1 MRLSSGKISIM
12 TKPAA
17 VLWDMDGTIVDS
29 EHYWLSS
36 EQELAASAGKIWT
49 EQDGIN
55 MIGMSLYDSSR
66 LIKQKL
72 DLELET
78 DEIIERLTNSV
89 ISKLDRS
96 LPWRPGAKELLKAV
110 RDAGIPTALVTMSM
124 RRNADAVVARMG
136 FDAFDEIIA
145 GDQVVHGKPH
155 PEPYLKA
162 AEKLGVNIEHCIA
175 FEDSISG
182 LHSAEA
188 SGAIA
193 IGVPNLVQI
202 PNRPGRILWPTLT
215 GVTVADLQEIYRE
228 RRMVQK

>member
-1 MRLSSGKISIM
+1 M

-17 VLWDMDGTIVDS
+17 VLWDMDGTLVDS

-36 EQELAASAGKIWT
+36 EQELASSVGAVWT
-49 EQDGIN
+49 EQDGLN

-72 DLELET
+72 NLEMST
-78 DEIIERLTNSV
+78 QEIIDRLTNSV
-89 ISKLDRS
+89 ISKLNQS
-96 LPWRPGAKELLKAV
+96 LPWRPGAEALLRSV

-124 RRNADAVVARMG
+124 RRNAEEVASRMG
-136 FDAFDEIIA
+136 FEAFNLIIA
-145 GDQVVHGKPH
+145 GDDVVHGKPH

-162 AEKLGVNIEHCIA
+162 ASELGVEITNCIA

-193 IGVPNLVQI
+193 IGIPHMVQI
-202 PNRPGRILWPTLT
+202 PEREGRILWPTLV
-215 GVTVADLQEIYRE
+215 GVSVSDLESIYRE
-228 RRMVQK
+228 KRAAE

>member
-1 MRLSSGKISIM
+1 M

-17 VLWDMDGTIVDS
+17 VLWDMDGTLVDS

-36 EQELAASAGKIWT
+36 EQELADSVGRVWT
-49 EQDGIN
+49 EQDGLN

-72 DLELET
+72 ELEAST
-78 DEIIERLTNSV
+78 QEIIDRLTNSV
-89 ISKLDRS
+89 ISKLETS
-96 LPWRPGAKELLKAV
+96 LPWRPGAETILRELKA
-110 RDAGIPTALVTMSM
+110 AGIPTALVTMSM
-124 RRNADAVVARMG
+124 RRNAIAVVDRMG
-136 FDAFDEIIA
+136 FDAFDLVIA
-145 GDQVVHGKPH
+145 GDDVQHGKPH

-162 AEKLGVNIEHCIA
+162 AEALGVNIEDCIA

-193 IGVPNLVQI
+193 IGIPHMVQI
-202 PNRPGRILWPTLT
+202 PERPGRILWPTLV
-215 GVTVADLQEIYRE
+215 GVSVADLESIYRE
-228 RRMVQK
+228 KRVNR

>member
-1 MRLSSGKISIM
+1 M

-17 VLWDMDGTIVDS
+17 VLWDMDGTLVDS

-36 EQELAASAGKIWT
+36 EQELASSVGAVWT
-49 EQDGIN
+49 EQDGLN

-72 DLELET
+72 NLEIST
-78 DEIIERLTNSV
+78 HEIIDRLTNSV
-89 ISKLDRS
+89 ISKLDSS
-96 LPWRPGAKELLKAV
+96 LPWRPGAEQLLRATKA
-110 RDAGIPTALVTMSM
+110 AGIPTALVTMSM
-124 RRNADAVVARMG
+124 RRNAEAVVSRMG
-136 FDAFDEIIA
+136 FDAFDLIIA
-145 GDQVVHGKPH
+145 GDEVEHGKPH

-162 AEKLGVNIEHCIA
+162 AEKLGVEIHDCIA

-193 IGVPNLVQI
+193 IGIPNMVQI
-202 PNRPGRILWPTLT
+202 PERAGRILWPTLV
-215 GVTVADLQEIYRE
+215 GVSVTDLENIYRGK
-228 RRMVQK
+228 RAN

>member
-78 DEIIERLTNSV
+78 DEIIDRLTNSV

-145 GDQVVHGKPH
+145 GDQVAHGKPH

-202 PNRPGRILWPTLT
+202 PNRPGRILWPTLI

-228 RRMVQK
+228 RRMV

>member
-1 MRLSSGKISIM
+1 M

-17 VLWDMDGTIVDS
+17 VLWDMDGTLVDS

-36 EQELAASAGKIWT
+36 EQELADSVGRVWT
-49 EQDGIN
+49 EQDGLN

-72 DLELET
+72 QLEDST
-78 DEIIERLTNSV
+78 QEIIDRLTNSV
-89 ISKLDRS
+89 ISKLDDA
-96 LPWRPGAKELLKAV
+96 LPWRPGAEAILRELKAQ
-110 RDAGIPTALVTMSM
+110 GIPTALVTMSM
-124 RRNADAVVARMG
+124 RRNALAVVSRMG
-136 FDAFDEIIA
+136 FDAFDLVIA
-145 GDQVVHGKPH
+145 GDDVQYGKPH

-162 AEKLGVNIEHCIA
+162 AEGLGVAIEDCIA

-193 IGVPNLVQI
+193 IGIPNMVQI
-202 PNRPGRILWPTLT
+202 PERPERILWPTLV
-215 GVTVADLQEIYRE
+215 GIRVSDLENIYRE
-228 RRMVQK
+228 KRVN

>member
-1 MRLSSGKISIM
+1 MRLSKGKISIM
-12 TKPAA
+12 TFPSA
-17 VLWDMDGTIVDS
+17 VLFDMDGTLVDS

-72 DLELET
+72 ELDIPAE
-78 DEIIERLTNSV
+78 EIIDQLTDSV
-89 ISKLDRS
+89 ISKLDNA
-96 LPWRPGAKELLKAV
+96 LPWRPGAQQLLRAI
-110 RDAGIPTALVTMSM
+110 REAGIPTALVTMSM

-136 FDAFDEIIA
+136 FEAFDLVIA
-145 GDQVVHGKPH
+145 GDQVKHGKPH

-162 AEKLGVNIEHCIA
+162 AEKLGVDIADCIA

-202 PNRPGRILWPTLT
+202 PNRAGRILWPTLQ
-215 GVTVADLQEIYRE
+215 GVTVSDLENIYRE
-228 RRMVQK
+228 KRAQ

>member
-1 MRLSSGKISIM
+1 M

-17 VLWDMDGTIVDS
+17 VLWDMDGTLVDS

-36 EQELAASAGKIWT
+36 EQELASSVGAVWT
-49 EQDGIN
+49 EQDGLN

-72 DLELET
+72 NLEIST
-78 DEIIERLTNSV
+78 HEIIDRLTNSV
-89 ISKLDRS
+89 ISKLDSS
-96 LPWRPGAKELLKAV
+96 LPWRPGAEQLLRATKA
-110 RDAGIPTALVTMSM
+110 AGIPTALVTMSM
-124 RRNADAVVARMG
+124 RRNAEAVVSRMG
-136 FDAFDEIIA
+136 FDAFDLIIA
-145 GDQVVHGKPH
+145 GDEVENGKPH

-162 AEKLGVNIEHCIA
+162 AEKLGVEIHDCIA

-193 IGVPNLVQI
+193 IGIPNMVQI
-202 PNRPGRILWPTLT
+202 PERAGRILWPTMV
-215 GVTVADLQEIYRE
+215 GVTVTDLENIYRE
-228 RRMVQK
+228 KRAN

>member
-1 MRLSSGKISIM
+1 M

-17 VLWDMDGTIVDS
+17 VLWDMDGTLVDS

-36 EQELAASAGKIWT
+36 EQELASSVGAVWT
-49 EQDGIN
+49 EQDGLN

-72 DLELET
+72 NLEIST
-78 DEIIERLTNSV
+78 HEIIDRLTSSV
-89 ISKLDRS
+89 ISKLDSS
-96 LPWRPGAKELLKAV
+96 LPWRPGAEQLLRATKT
-110 RDAGIPTALVTMSM
+110 AGIPTALVTMSM
-124 RRNADAVVARMG
+124 RRNAEAVVSRMG
-136 FDAFDEIIA
+136 FDAFDLIIA
-145 GDQVVHGKPH
+145 GDEVEHGKPH

-162 AEKLGVNIEHCIA
+162 AEKLGVEIHDCIA

-193 IGVPNLVQI
+193 IGIPNMVQI
-202 PNRPGRILWPTLT
+202 PERAGRILWPTLV
-215 GVTVADLQEIYRE
+215 GVSVTDLENIYRE
-228 RRMVQK
+228 KRAN

>member
-1 MRLSSGKISIM
+1 M
-12 TKPAA
+12 TIPAA
-17 VLWDMDGTIVDS
+17 VLFDMDGTLVDS

-36 EQELAASAGKIWT
+36 EQELAASAGKLWT

-72 DLELET
+72 ELEIPAE
-78 DEIIERLTNSV
+78 EIIDRLTNSV
-89 ISKLDRS
+89 ISKLETS
-96 LPWRPGAKELLKAV
+96 LPWRPGAEALL
-110 RDAGIPTALVTMSM
+110 REIRSAGIPTALVTMSM
-124 RRNADAVVARMG
+124 RRNADAVVSRMG
-136 FDAFDEIIA
+136 FDAFDLVIA
-145 GDQVVHGKPH
+145 GDEVTHGKPH

-162 AEKLGVNIEHCIA
+162 AEKLGVDIADCIA

-202 PNRPGRILWPTLT
+202 PSNPARILWPTMQ
-215 GVTVADLQEIYRE
+215 GVTVSDLKNIYQEKRAT
-228 RRMVQK
+228 K

>member
-1 MRLSSGKISIM
+1 M

-17 VLWDMDGTIVDS
+17 VLWDMDGTLVDS

-36 EQELAASAGKIWT
+36 EQELASSVGAVWT
-49 EQDGIN
+49 EQDGLN

-72 DLELET
+72 NLEIST
-78 DEIIERLTNSV
+78 QEIIDRLTNSV
-89 ISKLDRS
+89 ISKLNES
-96 LPWRPGAKELLKAV
+96 LPWRPGAEALLRSV

-124 RRNADAVVARMG
+124 RRNAEEVASRMG
-136 FDAFDEIIA
+136 FEAFDLIIA
-145 GDQVVHGKPH
+145 GDDVEHGKPH

-162 AEKLGVNIEHCIA
+162 ASELGVEITNCIA

-182 LHSAEA
+182 LHSAED

-193 IGVPNLVQI
+193 IGIPHMVQI
-202 PNRPGRILWPTLT
+202 PEREGRILWPTLV
-215 GVTVADLQEIYRE
+215 GVSVSDLESIYRE
-228 RRMVQK
+228 KRAAE

>member
-1 MRLSSGKISIM
+1 M
-12 TKPAA
+12 TIPAA
-17 VLWDMDGTIVDS
+17 VLFDMDGTLVDS

-36 EQELAASAGKIWT
+36 EQELAASAGKLWT

-72 DLELET
+72 ELEIPAE
-78 DEIIERLTNSV
+78 EIIDRLTNSV
-89 ISKLDRS
+89 ISKLETS
-96 LPWRPGAKELLKAV
+96 LPWRPGAEALL
-110 RDAGIPTALVTMSM
+110 REIRSAGIPTALVTMSM
-124 RRNADAVVARMG
+124 RRNADAVVSRMG
-136 FDAFDEIIA
+136 FDAFDLVIA
-145 GDQVVHGKPH
+145 GDEVTHGKPH

-162 AEKLGVNIEHCIA
+162 AEKLGVDIADCIA

-202 PNRPGRILWPTLT
+202 PSNPNRILWPTMQ
-215 GVTVADLQEIYRE
+215 GVTVSDLKNIYQEKRAIT
-228 RRMVQK
+228 

>member
-1 MRLSSGKISIM
+1 M

-17 VLWDMDGTIVDS
+17 VLWDMDGTLVDS

-36 EQELAASAGKIWT
+36 EQELASSVGAVWT
-49 EQDGIN
+49 EQDGLN

-72 DLELET
+72 NLEIST
-78 DEIIERLTNSV
+78 HEIIDRLTNSV
-89 ISKLDRS
+89 ISKLDSS
-96 LPWRPGAKELLKAV
+96 LPWRPGAEQLLRATKT
-110 RDAGIPTALVTMSM
+110 AGIPTALVTMSM
-124 RRNADAVVARMG
+124 RRNAEAVVSRMG
-136 FDAFDEIIA
+136 FDAFDLIIA
-145 GDQVVHGKPH
+145 GDEVEHGKPH

-162 AEKLGVNIEHCIA
+162 AERLGVEIHDCIA

-193 IGVPNLVQI
+193 IGIPNMVQI
-202 PNRPGRILWPTLT
+202 PERAGRILWPTMV
-215 GVTVADLQEIYRE
+215 GVTVTDLENIYRE
-228 RRMVQK
+228 KRAN

>member
-1 MRLSSGKISIM
+1 M

-17 VLWDMDGTIVDS
+17 VLWDMDGTLVDS

-36 EQELAASAGKIWT
+36 EQELASSVGAVWT
-49 EQDGIN
+49 EQDGLN

-72 DLELET
+72 NLEIST
-78 DEIIERLTNSV
+78 HEIIDRLTNSV
-89 ISKLDRS
+89 ISKLDSS
-96 LPWRPGAKELLKAV
+96 LPWRPGAEQLLRATKA
-110 RDAGIPTALVTMSM
+110 AGIPTALVTMSM
-124 RRNADAVVARMG
+124 RRNAEAVVSRMG
-136 FDAFDEIIA
+136 FDAFDLIIA
-145 GDQVVHGKPH
+145 GDEVEHGKPH

-162 AEKLGVNIEHCIA
+162 AEKLGVEIHDCIA

-193 IGVPNLVQI
+193 IGIPNMVQI
-202 PNRPGRILWPTLT
+202 PERAGRILWPTMV
-215 GVTVADLQEIYRE
+215 GVTVTDLENIYRE
-228 RRMVQK
+228 KRAN

>member
-1 MRLSSGKISIM
+1 M

-17 VLWDMDGTIVDS
+17 VLWDMDGTLVDS

-36 EQELAASAGKIWT
+36 EQELASSVGAVWT
-49 EQDGIN
+49 EQDGLN

-72 DLELET
+72 NLEIST
-78 DEIIERLTNSV
+78 HEIIEQLTNSV
-89 ISKLDRS
+89 ISKLENS
-96 LPWRPGAKELLKAV
+96 LPWRPGAEQLLRATKA
-110 RDAGIPTALVTMSM
+110 AGIPTALVTMSM
-124 RRNADAVVARMG
+124 RRNAEAIVSRMG
-136 FDAFDEIIA
+136 FDAFDLIIA
-145 GDQVVHGKPH
+145 GDEVEHGKPH

-162 AEKLGVNIEHCIA
+162 AKGLGVDIQHCIA

-193 IGVPNLVQI
+193 IGVPNMVQI
-202 PNRPGRILWPTLT
+202 PEREGRNLWPTLV
-215 GVTVADLQEIYRE
+215 GVTVSDLEKIYLEKRAN
-228 RRMVQK
+228 